1 MGYKHL
7 AGGLQCGLSSLAAG
21 LCIGIV
27 GDTGVRAFA
36 QQESIMIGMILIII
50 FAEAIG
56 LYGFILGIL
65 LVS

>member
-1 MGYKHL
+1 M
-7 AGGLQCGLSSLAAG
+7 SSLAAG

-65 LVS
+65 LVT